1 MNVRVLYLSL
11 YVCDISISVS
21 VSVSRGRE
29 KEIRDPQW
37 VKVKVCIPHKFS
49 PSMQN
54 SSPATRRYRT
64 VCCLSFA

>member
-1 MNVRVLYLSL
+1 MNVCVLYLSL

-21 VSVSRGRE
+21 VSRGRE
-29 KEIRDPQW
+29 KEIREPQW

-49 PSMQN
+49 PSVQN
-54 SSPATRRYRT
+54 SSPATRGCRT